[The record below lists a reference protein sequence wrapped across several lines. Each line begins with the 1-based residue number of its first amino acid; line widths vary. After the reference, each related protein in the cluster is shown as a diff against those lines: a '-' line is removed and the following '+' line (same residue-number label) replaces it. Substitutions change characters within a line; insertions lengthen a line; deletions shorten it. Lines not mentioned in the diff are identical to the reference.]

1 MKWHP
6 FQNPISPRPPFSED
20 KKKRAPLFFPE
31 NLDLWCRFPG
41 LRTANN
47 LEYLQYIIFIY
58 DIIGYRYYDLV
69 FTLEFFLLLL
79 YVKKTFLLAV

>member
-1 MKWHP
+1 MA
-6 FQNPISPRPPFSED
+6 SFSEPHFS
-20 KKKRAPLFFPE
+20 KTPVFRGQKKRAPLFFPE

-69 FTLEFFLLLL
+69 FTLEFFLYKQNL
-79 YVKKTFLLAV
+79 FC

>member
-1 MKWHP
+1 MA
-6 FQNPISPRPPFSED
+6 SFSEPHFS
-20 KKKRAPLFFPE
+20 KTPVFRGQKKRAPLFFPE